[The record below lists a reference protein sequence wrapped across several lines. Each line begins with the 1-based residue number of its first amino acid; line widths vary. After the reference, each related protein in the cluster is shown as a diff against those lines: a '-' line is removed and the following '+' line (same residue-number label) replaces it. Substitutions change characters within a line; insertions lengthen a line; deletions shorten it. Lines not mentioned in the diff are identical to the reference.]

1 LSSKALARISRFLPT
16 GKNLVEHFLIIG
28 KLVADLRII
37 DVELQTLGKPGR
49 VKAAAAGWL
58 SVAIER
64 RIHGDP

>member
-49 VKAAAAGWL
+49 VKAAARG
-58 SVAIER
+58 
-64 RIHGDP
+64 